1 MKKKDIFMS
10 LGLGMIGAATYSVL
24 EYAWDAIEQKIW
36 ERRAAKC
43 IEEDEDDLDDF
54 DSETKDAGAMSIAEI
69 AEELINRRKA
79 WKAQHIK
86 TDNVTSDQP
95 DDEDEDDFFGP
106 LGTTR
111 EEVDAM
117 DFEEFMDL
125 VRSTNGDRDKI
136 MAINL
141 AKLTRYGRKKYEE
154 QYGEE
159 AGLDL
164 DFDLV
169 ERLAN
174 IAEGLGNRI
183 KELRSKHP
191 DSEDNSEPSK
201 KEEKDPFADYEDDFV
216 EGGEDDEE

>member
-36 ERRAAKC
+36 ERRTAKC
-43 IEEDEDDLDDF
+43 IEEDEDE
-54 DSETKDAGAMSIAEI
+54 SEAEGADAMSIADI

-79 WKAQHIK
+79 WKAQHFK
-86 TDNVTSDQP
+86 TNDETSNQ
-95 DDEDEDDFFGP
+95 DDDEDDFFGP
-106 LGTTR
+106 LGTTK

-117 DFEEFMDL
+117 DFDEFMDL
-125 VRSTNGDRDKI
+125 VRSINGDRDKI
-136 MAINL
+136 MSINL

-183 KELRSKHP
+183 KELKSKHP

>member
-1 MKKKDIFMS
+1 MKKKDILMS

-36 ERRAAKC
+36 ERRTAKC
-43 IEEDEDDLDDF
+43 IEEDEDE
-54 DSETKDAGAMSIAEI
+54 SEAEGADAMSIADI

-86 TDNVTSDQP
+86 TSDQ
-95 DDEDEDDFFGP
+95 DDDEDDFFGP
-106 LGTTR
+106 LGTTK
-111 EEVDAM
+111 EEFDAM
-117 DFEEFMDL
+117 DFDEFMDL
-125 VRSTNGDRDKI
+125 VRSINGDRDKI
-136 MAINL
+136 MSINL

-159 AGLDL
+159 ADLGL

-174 IAEGLGNRI
+174 IAEGLGERI
-183 KELRSKHP
+183 KDLKSKHL
-191 DSEDNSEPSK
+191 DSEDNSEPSTEK
-201 KEEKDPFADYEDDFV
+201 EKDPFADYEDGMI

>member
-1 MKKKDIFMS
+1 MKKKDILMS

-36 ERRAAKC
+36 ERRTAKC
-43 IEEDEDDLDDF
+43 IEEEEDE
-54 DSETKDAGAMSIAEI
+54 SEADGADAMSIADI

-79 WKAQHIK
+79 WKAQYFK
-86 TDNVTSDQP
+86 TNDETSDQDE
-95 DDEDEDDFFGP
+95 DDDEDDFFGP
-106 LGTTR
+106 LGTTK
-111 EEVDAM
+111 EEFDAM
-117 DFEEFMDL
+117 DFDEFMDL
-125 VRSTNGDRDKI
+125 VRSINGDRDKI
-136 MAINL
+136 MSINL

-159 AGLDL
+159 ADLGL

-174 IAEGLGNRI
+174 IAEGLGERI
-183 KELRSKHP
+183 KDLKSKHL
-191 DSEDNSEPSK
+191 DSEDNSEPSTEK
-201 KEEKDPFADYEDDFV
+201 EKDPFADYEDGMI

>member
-1 MKKKDIFMS
+1 MKKKDILMS

-36 ERRAAKC
+36 ERRTAKC
-43 IEEDEDDLDDF
+43 IEEDEDE
-54 DSETKDAGAMSIAEI
+54 SEAEDAGAMSIADI

-79 WKAQHIK
+79 WKAQHFK
-86 TDNVTSDQP
+86 TSDQ
-95 DDEDEDDFFGP
+95 DDDEDDFFGP
-106 LGTTR
+106 LGTTK

-117 DFEEFMDL
+117 DFDEFMDL
-125 VRSTNGDRDKI
+125 VRSINGDRDKI
-136 MAINL
+136 MSINL

-159 AGLDL
+159 ADLGL

-174 IAEGLGNRI
+174 IAEGLGERF
-183 KELRSKHP
+183 KDLKSKHL
-191 DSEDNSEPSK
+191 DSEDNSEPSTEK
-201 KEEKDPFADYEDDFV
+201 EKDPFADYEDGMI

>member
-1 MKKKDIFMS
+1 MKKKDILMS

-36 ERRAAKC
+36 ERRTAKC
-43 IEEDEDDLDDF
+43 IEEDGDE
-54 DSETKDAGAMSIAEI
+54 SEAEDAGAMSIADI

-79 WKAQHIK
+79 WKAQHFK
-86 TDNVTSDQP
+86 TNDETSDQ
-95 DDEDEDDFFGP
+95 DDDEDDFFGP
-106 LGTTR
+106 LGTTK

-117 DFEEFMDL
+117 DFDEFMDL
-125 VRSTNGDRDKI
+125 VRSINGDRDKI
-136 MAINL
+136 MSINL

-159 AGLDL
+159 ADLGL

-169 ERLAN
+169 EHLAN
-174 IAEGLGNRI
+174 IAEGLGERI
-183 KELRSKHP
+183 KDLKSKHL
-191 DSEDNSEPSK
+191 DSEDNPEPSTEK
-201 KEEKDPFADYEDDFV
+201 EKDPFADYEDGMI